1 MSRITCLTLALGF
14 SFAPFAGAQT
24 PIETAKADLS
34 KAVKE
39 LGETDKE
46 YTDLRRALYR
56 DINRLDDEAL
66 KLGRELR
73 ALQREEERRTATT
86 KTLERDV
93 EGLKTSFNY
102 SSGILSQYSKAFIT
116 RLHPGEN
123 QLYREKVETID
134 QKATAAVDE
143 PQAELSER
151 VNVLEIGINRLGDI
165 AGGHRFEGKALRNG
179 SESIEG
185 KLLVAGP
192 SVFFAETNGDFEG
205 VATFAETGTTLPTVV
220 AINNSDGEISETI
233 ANMNGRLPFDGSM
246 GKAIEVE
253 AARETLWEIAQK
265 GGYVGHAI
273 LILGAISFL
282 IAIFKVWEVS
292 RFKVPSRRDLNAI
305 LDDLLEGKQDE
316 ALKKAKS
323 IKGEAGA
330 LVAIGVSK
338 FYEKRRVLEESMF
351 EKLVVIKPHLER
363 FLPFLALTAAA
374 GPLMGLLGTVLGIIK
389 TFQAMA
395 LYGSGNQKNFTAGI
409 SEALITTAEGLIVA
423 IPVLVVHGLL
433 KSMVKAKFGAIEGSA
448 IAIING
454 TTEREKGM
462 QPVSPADDLDDPDD
476 GGEDDTELVPTPA

>member
-1 MSRITCLTLALGF
+1 MSKFLHITVSLGI
-14 SFAPFAGAQT
+14 SFASLAMGQT
-24 PIETAKADLS
+24 PVEAAKSDLD

-39 LGETDKE
+39 LGDTRKE
-46 YTDLRRALYR
+46 YADLRRSLYR

-66 KLGRELR
+66 KLSRELR
-73 ALQREEERRTATT
+73 ALQREEERRSATI
-86 KTLERDV
+86 KTLEREV
-93 EGLKTSFNY
+93 EERKTDFNY
-102 SSGILSQYSKAFIT
+102 SAGILSQYSKAFIT

-123 QLYREKVETID
+123 QIYREDVEAID
-134 QKATAAVDE
+134 QTATAAVDE
-143 PQAELSER
+143 PGTELTER
-151 VNVLEIGINRLGDI
+151 MKVLEIGINRLGDI
-165 AGGHRFEGKALRNG
+165 AGGHRFDGKALRNG

-185 KLLVAGP
+185 SLLVAGP
-192 SVFFAETNGDFEG
+192 SVFFASKSGEFEG

-220 AINNSDGEISETI
+220 AINGSDGEITETI
-233 ANMNGRLPFDGSM
+233 TSGTGELPFDGSM

-253 AARETLWEIAQK
+253 AARQTLWETAKK

-273 LILGAISFL
+273 LILGAISFM

-292 RFKVPSRRDLNAI
+292 RFKVPSRRELNLI
-305 LDDLLEGKQDE
+305 LDDLLGGDQEA
-316 ALKKAKS
+316 ALKKAS
-323 IKGEAGA
+323 TIQGEAGE
-330 LVAIGVSK
+330 LVAIGVNK
-338 FYEKRRVLEESMF
+338 FYEKRRVLEESLF

-409 SEALITTAEGLIVA
+409 SEALITTAEGLVVA

-433 KSMVKAKFGAIEGSA
+433 KSMVKAKFGEIEGSA

-454 TTEREKGM
+454 TTEREKGAK
-462 QPVSPADDLDDPDD
+462 PVIQAEDPDD
-476 GGEDDTELVPTPA
+476 GGDDDVELVPTIA

>member
-1 MSRITCLTLALGF
+1 MSRLTAITLSLGF
-14 SFAPFAGAQT
+14 FLAPFAVAQT
-24 PIETAKADLS
+24 PVETAKADLS

-39 LGETDKE
+39 LGDTKKE
-46 YTDLRRALYR
+46 YADLRRALYR
-56 DINRLDDEAL
+56 DINKLDDEAL

-73 ALQREEERRTATT
+73 ALQREEERRTATV
-86 KTLERDV
+86 KTLEREV
-93 EGLKTSFNY
+93 EGRKTDFNY
-102 SSGILSQYSKAFIT
+102 SAGILSQYSKAFVT

-123 QLYREKVETID
+123 QLYRKKVEAID

-143 PQAELSER
+143 PETELTER
-151 VNVLEIGINRLGDI
+151 MNVLEIGIDRLGEI
-165 AGGHRFEGKALRNG
+165 AGGHRFDGKALRNG

-185 KLLVAGP
+185 KILVVGP
-192 SVFFAETNGDFEG
+192 SVYFAQKDGDFEG

-220 AINNSDGEISETI
+220 AINASDGDITEAINSME
-233 ANMNGRLPFDGSM
+233 GELPFDGSM

-253 AARETLWEIAQK
+253 AAKQTLWETAEK

-273 LILGAISFL
+273 LMLGAISFL

-292 RFKVPSRRDLNAI
+292 RFKVPNRRELNAI

-316 ALKKAKS
+316 ALSKAKAIS
-323 IKGEAGA
+323 GEAGE
-330 LVAIGVSK
+330 LVAIGVTK

-433 KSMVKAKFGAIEGSA
+433 KSMVKAKFGDIEGSA

-462 QPVSPADDLDDPDD
+462 QPVSPVEDPDD
-476 GGEDDTELVPTPA
+476 GGDDDTELVPTVA